1 MDWIIYS
8 IGDSAFLAGILNA
21 VAMMA
26 GSGDYIS
33 AAKIGFGIGILM
45 ICWQAIIK
53 GGNIQWQTIVASLVI
68 YSMFFATPSRVVI
81 EDVYNDQVRVVDNVP
96 IGVAAAGSIVS
107 RLGFSLTQMFEQ
119 AFSTPAMTEQGFAYS
134 VNTMRITR
142 NITQGL
148 LTNSAFDRS
157 WTNYLAS
164 CTLVGRDLGVITDED
179 IANKPL
185 PQAWKFDGGE
195 WYYTEIYVPNGEAQT
210 MTCGQAYDVLAA
222 YLEGVHIPTH
232 VMPALAKIMTGNSAN
247 TSVVELMMRDA
258 LDGVQKEV
266 VDVSDYTK
274 ALVLTPI
281 YNKGILSKCTQ
292 ENNPLCVAAVNR
304 SIIERQLQAEAG
316 RAQWINYVIP
326 VMTFFEGLVYALTP
340 IMVFASALGP
350 IGLGVL
356 AKYLMFTLW
365 IQLWMPA
372 MAIVNFYIHMAT
384 SGTLA
389 RLQEVAPDL
398 SMRSIELWETA
409 ASDFLVI
416 GNSMAAMIP
425 MITLF
430 LVSGSYYVMAKVADM
445 EGKGIA
451 GGASPADTGAIAPA
465 FMQRTPIMSGDSIAG
480 ARTSGIDSM
489 VGSYNFQEARGQ
501 MIQSASARAAQAQ
514 QAWQQ
519 SLQRTYGQ
527 QWNEAVSSNTTD
539 QFMERLQ
546 ASGGETWAH
555 INKLGAD
562 IESSTGIDRTVANK
576 LAANASFGGN
586 VSASLDGGL
595 LGKGVKAITGAGMG
609 VKATVGSHVS
619 NEHETGETEKFSEAS
634 KLAMGYANTA
644 ENRAGLARALET
656 DSSRGITTSAG
667 FASSQSDAESLSKT
681 SSEMVS
687 ASESYSKVASES
699 QNWGLSGSI
708 SNLAIASHHGYDRMM
723 GTARSLGITENAVG
737 QNAERWMRAGMP
749 YSQAMGISAL
759 DLMQRSGVD
768 GKLAAD
774 RLAAEAGLAS
784 PFASISGADRNANLA
799 TPEGG
804 TRGIVDGAN
813 LNVDPSVA
821 GVGSRVDDRIADTQA
836 AAGDWGG
843 QVHAGAAQLRADADS
858 AGAAQYASQADRM
871 IADAEA
877 KLAHDLG
884 VEPDPHGLNRSS
896 PAEAIHKRASE
907 IGTTLVDMLDK
918 NTGHWMKDLAGFSLL
933 RDNQDASAIYKSG
946 YNNTHL
952 LADAATA
959 RGLEMGLTEDQA
971 RYFGALVSHPG
982 ARLGEAWAE
991 RPMGRETDGS
1001 NYSLPSEYAESIQRL
1016 TPLEMRAVEAGIMQ
1030 NDGAALGRLK
1040 HINELKANR

>member
-33 AAKIGFGIGILM
+33 AAKIGFGIGVLM

-157 WTNYLAS
+157 WTNYLAN

-185 PQAWKFDGGE
+185 PEAWKFDGGE

-247 TSVVELMMRDA
+247 TSVVELMIRDA

-340 IMVFASALGP
+340 IMVFACALGP

-356 AKYLMFTLW
+356 GKYLMFTLW

-372 MAIVNFYIHMAT
+372 MAIVNYYIHMAT

-465 FMQRTPIMSGDSIAG
+465 IMQRTPIMSGDSIVG

-489 VGSYNFQEARGQ
+489 IGSYNFQSARSE
-501 MIQSASARAAQAQ
+501 MLQSASNRAHDTQ

-519 SLQRTYGQ
+519 ILQRTYGQ
-527 QWNEAVSSNTTD
+527 QWNEAVRSGQTD
-539 QFMERLQ
+539 QFMQKLE
-546 ASGGETWAH
+546 ASGGETWGH
-555 INKLGAD
+555 ISNLGAQ
-562 IESSTGIDRTVANK
+562 IESQTGLDRSTSNK
-576 LAANASFGGN
+576 IAANAVLGG
-586 VSASLDGGL
+586 
-595 LGKGVKAITGAGMG
+595 GVDAKFWGIGAKANAG
-609 VKATVGSHVS
+609 VS
-619 NEHETGETEKFSEAS
+619 NEHATAEAEKFSQANRI
-634 KLAMGYANTA
+634 AQGYTNSA
-644 ENRAGLARALET
+644 ENRAGIARAIAA
-656 DSSRGITTSAG
+656 DTSTNLMNEAG
-667 FASSQSDAESLSKT
+667 FSVSHSDAQSLQK
-681 SSEMVS
+681 SSAEMISAQETYSRVS
-687 ASESYSKVASES
+687 AES
-699 QNWGLSGSI
+699 QNWGISGSI
-708 SNLAIASHHGYDRMM
+708 SNLAIVSYHGYDRMLRA
-723 GTARSLGITENAVG
+723 ARSVGITENEVG
-737 QNAERWMRAGMP
+737 RNAERWMRAGMP

-759 DLMQRSGVD
+759 DLMQRSGVE
-768 GKLAAD
+768 GQLAAD
-774 RLAAEAGLAS
+774 HLAVEAGLAS
-784 PFASISGADRNANLA
+784 PVAGLTGADRNANLA
-799 TPEGG
+799 KPEGG
-804 TRGIVDGAN
+804 TRSTVDMAN

-821 GVGSRVDDRIADTQA
+821 GVSGRVDGRIEDVQSQA
-836 AAGDWGG
+836 PSWRG
-843 QVHAGAAQLRADADS
+843 QVHEGAAHLRAEADS
-858 AGAAQYASQADRM
+858 AGAQQAVKQLDQQ
-871 IADAEA
+871 IATEEA
-877 KLAHDLG
+877 NLARDVG
-884 VEPDPHGLNRSS
+884 VDPNAKRFHRRS
-896 PAEAIHKRASE
+896 PAEYIHKRATE
-907 IGTTLVDMLDK
+907 IGGT
-918 NTGHWMKDLAGFSLL
+918 LAGVV
-933 RDNQDASAIYKSG
+933 DNWISNRFKEGSTQQIAG
-946 YNNTHL
+946 
-952 LADAATA
+952 AATEYGMA
-959 RGLEMGLTEDQA
+959 QGLTEDQA
-971 RYFGALVSHPG
+971 RYFGALVSHP
-982 ARLGEAWAE
+982 ATRLGEAWLG
-991 RPMGRETDGS
+991 RPS
-1001 NYSLPSEYAESIQRL
+1001 NYDLPKEYEDSIQRL
-1016 TPLEMRAVEAGIMQ
+1016 TPLEMRAVEAGILHS
-1030 NDGAALGRLK
+1030 DGAAIGRLA
-1040 HINELKANR
+1040 HINELKARREAAADELPKNGEDNLNEGNNSMQTSRTQVARLND